1 MKNFITRTITGIVYV
16 VLLVGCTL
24 WNPLAAYIFF
34 ALVAA
39 AAVWEFGTVMN
50 NHYDANVNR
59 PITAMAA
66 IILCGVVWLMQ
77 INSGTTVQMM
87 GLYGFSLLYIIITEL
102 YRNDKDALKNWA
114 LAFASQ
120 VYVALPFALIP
131 TMSVGYDPM
140 AQHLTYDGLVP
151 LSVFI
156 FLWASD
162 SGAYLVGSLLGKYVP
177 YKLFPRISP
186 NKSWV
191 GSIGG
196 GVIAII
202 AALVI
207 AYFAPGYP
215 TLKWVGL
222 AVVVTVFGTWGDLVE
237 SLIKRQLGI
246 KDSGK
251 ALPGHGGF
259 LDRFDSALLAIPA
272 AAIYIAVV

>member
-1 MKNFITRTITGIVYV
+1 MKNFVVRTLTGIVYV

-24 WNPLAAYIFF
+24 FDPVASFIFF
-34 ALVAA
+34 SLVAA
-39 AAVWEFGTVMN
+39 ASVWEFCTIVN
-50 NHYDANVNR
+50 NHYEANVNR
-59 PITAMAA
+59 PIASMAA
-66 IILCGVVWLMQ
+66 IVLCGAVWLMQ
-77 INSGTTVQMM
+77 IGSATTAQTV

-102 YRNDKDALKNWA
+102 YRNDPDALKNWA

-120 VYVALPFALIP
+120 IYIALPFAIIP
-131 TMSVGYDPM
+131 TMSVSYNPIVQD
-140 AQHLTYDGLVP
+140 LSYDGFIT

-162 SGAYLVGSLLGKYVP
+162 SGAYLVGSMLGKYVP

-196 GVIAII
+196 GVIAL
-202 AALVI
+202 AAAAVI
-207 AYFAPGYP
+207 AYFVPSFP
-215 TLKWVGL
+215 LVKWLGL
-222 AVVVTVFGTWGDLVE
+222 ALVVVVFGTWGDLVE

-251 ALPGHGGF
+251 ALPGHGGL
-259 LDRFDSALLAIPA
+259 LDRFDSALLALPA
-272 AAIYIAVV
+272 AVIYLALI

>member
-1 MKNFITRTITGIVYV
+1 MKNFITRVITGIVYV

-24 WNPLAAYIFF
+24 FDPVTSFIFF

-39 AAVWEFGTVMN
+39 ATVWEFCTIMN

-59 PITAMAA
+59 PIAA
-66 IILCGVVWLMQ
+66 IATMVLCGAVWL
-77 INSGTTVQMM
+77 VQVNLSSTKMLC
-87 GLYGFSLLYIIITEL
+87 LYGFTLLYLLITEL
-102 YRNDKDALKNWA
+102 YRNDTDAIKNWA

-120 VYVALPFALIP
+120 IYIALPFALVP
-131 TMSVGYDPM
+131 TLSVSYDPVTGG
-140 AQHLTYDGLVP
+140 LNYDGFIP
-151 LSVFI
+151 LSIFI

-186 NKSWV
+186 NKSWI

-196 GVIAII
+196 GLIAFVAAAVIAHFVPSFP
-202 AALVI
+202 LV
-207 AYFAPGYP
+207 
-215 TLKWVGL
+215 KWMGL
-222 AVVVTVFGTWGDLVE
+222 ALVVTVFGTWGDLVE

-251 ALPGHGGF
+251 VLPGHGGL

-272 AAIYIAVV
+272 AVIYIAML

>member
-1 MKNFITRTITGIVYV
+1 MKNLVVRTLTGIVYV

-24 WNPLAAYIFF
+24 FDPVASFVFF
-34 ALVAA
+34 SLVAA
-39 AAVWEFGTVMN
+39 ATVWEFCTVVN

-59 PITAMAA
+59 PIASMATMV
-66 IILCGVVWLMQ
+66 LCGAVWLMQ
-77 INSGTTVQMM
+77 VNLSSTKMLC
-87 GLYGFSLLYIIITEL
+87 LYGFTLLYLLITEL
-102 YRNDKDALKNWA
+102 YRNDADALKNWT

-120 VYVALPFALIP
+120 IYIALPFALIP
-131 TMSVGYDPM
+131 TMSVGYDPV
-140 AQHLTYDGLVP
+140 AQGLSYDGFIT

-162 SGAYLVGSLLGKYVP
+162 SGAYLVGSMLGKYVP

-186 NKSWV
+186 NKSWI

-196 GVIAII
+196 GVIAL
-202 AALVI
+202 AAAAVI
-207 AYFAPGYP
+207 AHFVPSFS
-215 TLKWVGL
+215 LVKWLGL
-222 AVVVTVFGTWGDLVE
+222 ALFVVVFGTWGDLVE

-259 LDRFDSALLAIPA
+259 LDRFDSALLALPA
-272 AAIYIAVV
+272 AAIYLALV